1 MLKSDA
7 IKRAAEES
15 GATAGG
21 VSRLAEIFEITRSA
35 VSQWPDGPL
44 PQSRIYELMAKRPA
58 WFADAEAAA
67 TENREERAESL
78 ALAAANGVA
87 V

>member
-1 MLKSDA
+1 MLTFVPMLKSDA

-44 PQSRIYELMAKRPA
+44 PQPRIYELMAKRPA
-58 WFADAEAAA
+58 WFATSAAEAAGA
-67 TENREERAESL
+67 ASTVCTEV
-78 ALAAANGVA
+78 AA
-87 V
+87 